1 MLHCSSILEN
11 SYPDIFSGNINMV
24 LYEQSHR
31 YLSTLDKDYL
41 NEVIEL
47 YNDMK
52 EKGLDGILRNNL
64 FQYI

>member
-1 MLHCSSILEN
+1 
-11 SYPDIFSGNINMV
+11 MV

-41 NEVIEL
+41 KEVIEL